1 MADCVAVA
9 FGGGPANGRHA
20 VMAGGVHCELLL
32 ESSVA
37 GESTSGGSGIV
48 VVNVLDDIVDGG
60 AGGGAL

>member
-20 VMAGGVHCELLL
+20 VIAGGVHRRWTPRELLL
-32 ESSVA
+32 ESV
-37 GESTSGGSGIV
+37 GDGGGV
-48 VVNVLDDIVDGG
+48 VVVIDDIVDGR